1 METSQLSMG
10 ITFIAGLL
18 SFLSPCVLPL
28 IPAYIGYMGGRMTHT
43 VALQTTSKPTSQGA
57 SVVQRANLFLHGLA
71 FVGGFTFVFVSVG
84 LMTTAFVRV
93 LGGFATTTQEIIG
106 RVGGVVIIFFGLH
119 FMGVLRRAFTA
130 FNNHPQRVGNVVAS
144 GIFAALGTFIIV
156 WGFIEPMFI
165 LPALAGFWLWLLLGN
180 AFTHPMLFWQTL
192 FSQLNNA
199 LYADTRADF
208 KTRQGGGLGSSFLMG
223 VIFSAGWT
231 PCIGPIYG
239 AVLGL
244 AANQGDVSAAVPL
257 LIAYSFGLGVP
268 FLLATLLIDSLQ
280 GILRRLR
287 RHMHTIELVSGS
299 LLVMVGVLVASGQL
313 VRLSQTLNND
323 FADFSYRV
331 EECGVGFFQGHL
343 ALTHVGACMGGQLVP
358 VALNQGAN
366 GQVSPQ
372 APRMEY
378 VFIVEAAQ
386 PVNVE
391 VWNLSEGFS
400 PTATLYDASER
411 VIASSTSLT
420 AAERGR
426 SHLFKDT
433 PLPSAGLYRV
443 VVSDPAEGNAQFRL
457 RVVAS
462 SAGASSEEGV
472 ERIAR
477 SEEAQSVGALSEVA
491 NVGSI
496 QAIAQTVPVVGI
508 EKGNIAPDFS
518 LKTLEGE
525 PVALSSLRGNV
536 VILNFWGTW
545 CAPCQREMPELQAL
559 YQQYGDV
566 GLRVLGVAVR
576 DTDAKVRDFQ
586 REKNIT
592 FTLGLDADNAITK
605 QFAITGQPSTLVIGK
620 DGVIVEQFFSVVS
633 QEHLA
638 PIIEAA
644 LTATTP

>member
-1 METSQLSMG
+1 METSQLSIG

-43 VALQTTSKPTSQGA
+43 VALQTTGKPALQGA
-57 SVVQRANLFLHGLA
+57 SVVRRASLFLHGLA

-84 LMTTAFVRV
+84 LMTTAFVRI
-93 LGGFATTTQEIIG
+93 LGGFATTTQEVIG
-106 RVGGVVIIFFGLH
+106 RVGGVLIIFFGLH
-119 FMGVLRRAFTA
+119 FMGVLRRAFVA
-130 FNNHPQRVGNVVAS
+130 FNAHPQRVGNVVVS
-144 GIFAALGTFIIV
+144 GVFAALGTLIIV

-180 AFTHPMLFWQTL
+180 AFTHPMHFWQTL

-199 LYADTRADF
+199 LYADTRADL

-239 AVLGL
+239 AVLGI
-244 AANQGDVSAAVPL
+244 AANQGDVGAATPL
-257 LIAYSFGLGVP
+257 LVAYSLGLGVP

-287 RHMHTIELVSGS
+287 RHMQTIELVSGS
-299 LLVMVGVLVASGQL
+299 LLVMVGILVASGQL

-323 FADFSYRV
+323 FADFSYRL

-358 VALNQGAN
+358 VALNQGAS
-366 GQVSPQ
+366 GQVSVD

-378 VFIVEAAQ
+378 VFTAEEAQ
-386 PVNVE
+386 LISVE
-391 VWNLSEGFS
+391 VWNLSEGFT

-411 VIASSTSLT
+411 IIASSTSLT

-426 SHLFKDT
+426 SYIFKDT
-433 PLPSAGLYRV
+433 PLPEASLYRV
-443 VVSDPAEGNAQFRL
+443 VISNPKEGNAQFRL
-457 RVVAS
+457 RIVANVAS
-462 SAGASSEEGV
+462 TPNEGATRI
-472 ERIAR
+472 ER
-477 SEEAQSVGALSEVA
+477 EQEAPSTGALSEVA
-491 NVGSI
+491 GVGSI
-496 QAIAQTVPVVGI
+496 QAIAQTVPTVGI
-508 EKGNIAPDFS
+508 EKGNVAPDFS
-518 LKTLEGE
+518 LQTLDGE
-525 PVALSSLRGNV
+525 AVALSSLRGNV
-536 VILNFWGTW
+536 VLVNFWGTW

-576 DTDAKVRDFQ
+576 DTEAKVRDFK
-586 REKNIT
+586 REKAIT
-592 FTLGLDADNAITK
+592 FTLGLDTNNAITK
-605 QFAITGQPSTLVIGK
+605 QFAISGQPSTLVIGK
-620 DGVIVEQFFSVVS
+620 DGVILEQFFSVVS

-644 LTATTP
+644 LTSTTP